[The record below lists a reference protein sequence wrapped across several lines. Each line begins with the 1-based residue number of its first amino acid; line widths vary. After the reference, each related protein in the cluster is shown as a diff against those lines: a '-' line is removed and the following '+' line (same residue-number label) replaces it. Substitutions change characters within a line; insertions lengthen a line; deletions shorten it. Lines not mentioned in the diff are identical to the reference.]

1 MTRPRTKRGVLAR
14 FVRFWRNLFV
24 TVAILG
30 LIGVGITVG
39 LVYWEISSTLPPV
52 DRMTDYHAPVA
63 TQVFAD
69 DGTLI
74 GELYIERRYLT
85 PIDQIPPM
93 VRNAFIAAE
102 DDGFY
107 HHRGVDLVSIG
118 RALFNNLASGAK
130 VQGGSTIT
138 QQVVKSLLLTPQ
150 KSYTRK
156 LREMLLAVRLERQ
169 LSKDEILYLYLNH
182 IYLGSGAYGVAAA
195 AREYYGKP
203 LDELSIA
210 EAALLA
216 GLPQAPSRYSPFR
229 HWSHAKARQR
239 YVLDRM
245 AAAGF
250 ITAEERDAARR
261 APLALA
267 PRHGNFIHAPDY
279 VEHVRRLLEERYGE
293 TAPYELGLKVYTN
306 ANVAMQTAAENALRD
321 GIRELDAREH
331 YQGALRH
338 LDPIE
343 ATTFIKQQSQSLGEA
358 PLLRTRPYE
367 AVVTDTR
374 NGIVRVRIGI
384 FRGPVQTTPTDGH
397 NAPVLRSLSVGDVIR
412 VQVAAP
418 GQGTDYQ
425 FMLDQSPLIE
435 GALVALEPTTGAVKA
450 MVGGYDWERSQFN
463 RVVQAARQP
472 GSAFKPLVYAAALDH
487 NYTPASIVVDG
498 PISFADNNHVWS
510 PHNYEN
516 KFFGPTSLRDA
527 LTFSRNIVTVKI
539 TVNMGVKYLISYLHQ
554 LGLNATLEPNL
565 SVALGSAEVT
575 LLDLATTYAVFAN
588 HGQRPEP
595 IFIQKITDAQGNVLE
610 DRTPQLRQVISPETA
625 YQITSMLEDV
635 IRRGTGKKA
644 QELQRP
650 AAGKTG
656 TTNDFMDAWFIGY
669 TPQLLAGVWVG
680 FDEKRTIGSKE
691 TGGRVA
697 APIWTRFMQ
706 RALEGQ
712 PILDF
717 QVPDGLSCVPINA
730 HSGQR
735 VRYGEGA
742 LLECFR
748 KGTEP
753 GAPQAAIAQVV
764 ADEAPHSAEPAAAT
778 LDFFRSED

>member
-1 MTRPRTKRGVLAR
+1 MNRRQPKRGLFSRFGR
-14 FVRFWRNLFV
+14 FVRQLV
-24 TVAILG
+24 LTLVVLGAVGATAAVAVI
-30 LIGVGITVG
+30 
-39 LVYWEISSTLPPV
+39 YWEVTSTLPPL
-52 DRMTDYHAPVA
+52 DQIGEYHPPMA

-74 GELYIERRYLT
+74 GELYVERRYLT
-85 PIDQIPPM
+85 PIEQIPVL

-102 DDGFY
+102 DEAFY
-107 HHRGVDLVSIG
+107 RHRGVDLVSIL
-118 RALFNNLASGAK
+118 RALLNNLASGAK
-130 VQGGSTIT
+130 LQGGSTIT

-156 LREMLLAVRLERQ
+156 LREMVLAVRLERQ
-169 LSKDEILYLYLNH
+169 LSKDEILHLYLNH

-195 AREYYGKP
+195 AQEYFGKP
-203 LDELSIA
+203 LHDLSVA

-229 HWSHAKARQR
+229 HWPQAKARQR
-239 YVLDRM
+239 YVLDRLY
-245 AAAGF
+245 AAGL
-250 ITAEERDAARR
+250 ITAGEREGARR

-267 PRHGNFIHAPDY
+267 PRRGSYLAAPDY
-279 VEHVRRLLEERYGE
+279 VEHIRRLLEERYGE
-293 TAPYELGLKVYTN
+293 SAPYQLGLKVYTPV
-306 ANVAMQTAAENALRD
+306 NVAMQAAAETALRD
-321 GIRELDAREH
+321 GLRELDARER
-331 YQGALRH
+331 YQGSLRH
-338 LDPIE
+338 LTAGE
-343 ATTFIKQQSQSLGEA
+343 SVEFLRQQAQALGDT
-358 PLLRTRPYE
+358 PLLHRRTYE
-367 AVVTDTR
+367 AVVSDTR
-374 NGIVRVRIGI
+374 NGIVRVKVAG
-384 FRGPVQTTPTDGH
+384 FQGLLQTTASDGKS
-397 NAPVLRSLSVGDVIR
+397 APVLAALSAGDVVR

-418 GQGTDYQ
+418 GQGADYR
-425 FMLDQSPLIE
+425 FVLDQSPLVE
-435 GALVALEPTTGAVKA
+435 GALVALEPSSGAVKA

-498 PISFADNNHVWS
+498 PISFADNSGVWA

-516 KFFGPTSLRDA
+516 KFFGPTTLRDA
-527 LTFSRNIVTVKI
+527 LAFSRNVVTVKI
-539 TVNMGVKYLISYLHQ
+539 TVNMGLKYLLAYLQQ
-554 LGLNATLEPNL
+554 LGLNANLQPNL

-575 LLDLATTYAVFAN
+575 PLELATTYAVFAN
-588 HGQRPEP
+588 QGLRPEP
-595 IFIQKITDAQGNVLE
+595 IFISKIIDSEGNTLAE
-610 DRTPQLRQVISPETA
+610 TAPQLRQVIAPATA
-625 YQITSMLEDV
+625 YQITSMLQDV

-644 QELQRP
+644 LELERP

-656 TTNDFMDAWFIGY
+656 TTNDFMDAWFVGY

-680 FDEKRTIGSKE
+680 FDEKRELGAKE

-717 QVPDGLSCVPINA
+717 SVPEGLACVPIDP

-735 VRYGEGA
+735 VRFGGAA
-742 LLECFR
+742 LLECF
-748 KGTEP
+748 KPGSEP
-753 GAPQAAIAQVV
+753 GASQALVRV
-764 ADEAPHSAEPAAAT
+764 ADEAPAGAAPAPAV